1 MFKAI
6 PFQLQ
11 GPILATVAAILYF
24 VTYRFNELF
33 DVWFLYAQGINLVFL
48 PAGIK
53 HLAILLGGPWGALG
67 CFVSLFIVANEF
79 WQGVPTGDI
88 ALYSLVST
96 CATWAGIAVCLKVLG
111 LDRDLTHIRF
121 IHLPLIDL
129 FTTFLH
135 GFTTNVFFILKGM
148 KTDHLMANA
157 LAMMV
162 GDFIGSFII
171 LTLLW
176 LVIVYRNRQALDQSG
191 PSV

>member
-1 MFKAI
+1 MLSLI

-33 DVWFLYAQGINLVFL
+33 DVWFLYDQGINLVFL

-67 CFVSLFIVANEF
+67 CFVSLFILANEF

-96 CATWAGIAVCLKVLG
+96 CATWAGSKGSWPGFREAAAA
-111 LDRDLTHIRF
+111 
-121 IHLPLIDL
+121 LPL
-129 FTTFLH
+129 
-135 GFTTNVFFILKGM
+135 
-148 KTDHLMANA
+148 
-157 LAMMV
+157 
-162 GDFIGSFII
+162 
-171 LTLLW
+171 LT
-176 LVIVYRNRQALDQSG
+176 RSTRAS
-191 PSV
+191 PAPR

>member
-1 MFKAI
+1 
-6 PFQLQ
+6 
-11 GPILATVAAILYF
+11 VAAILYF

-33 DVWFLYAQGINLVFL
+33 DVWFLYDQGINLVFL

-67 CFVSLFIVANEF
+67 CFVSLFILANEF

-111 LDRDLTHIRF
+111 LDRDLTNIRF

-135 GFTTNVFFILKGM
+135 SLTTNVFFILKGM
-148 KTDHLMANA
+148 KTDHLMTNA

-176 LVIVYRNRQALDQSG
+176 LVIVYRNKQALDQS
-191 PSV
+191 

>member
-1 MFKAI
+1 MLSLI

-33 DVWFLYAQGINLVFL
+33 DAWFLYAQGINLVFL

-67 CFVSLFIVANEF
+67 CFVSLFILANEF

-111 LDRDLTHIRF
+111 LDRDLTNIRF

-148 KTDHLMANA
+148 KTDHLMTNA

-176 LVIVYRNRQALDQSG
+176 LVIVYRNKQALDQS
-191 PSV
+191 